1 VSSIGFVGLGAMGS
15 RMASRLV
22 DAGNGV
28 TVWNRTAERA
38 EPLRAAGARVA
49 DSPAD
54 AARGA
59 DFVLTMVRDR
69 DALREVAEG
78 PSGVLAG
85 LQPGSALIEMSTVG
99 PAAIDEL
106 EQQIPEGAGLLD
118 APVLGSIGE
127 VEEGSLRIFV
137 GGSAELFERARPVLG
152 VLGDPFHV
160 GELGSG
166 AAAKLV
172 ANSTL
177 VSIICALGE
186 AVALGDGL
194 GLTREATFEV
204 LAASPLASQAERRRG
219 AIESGRYPPRF
230 KLSLARKDAELVLGA
245 AREAGA
251 ELRIVD
257 AAGQWLAE
265 AEQAGW
271 GDLDYGAVL
280 ARILGEQPADNP
292 QTSVS

>member
-1 VSSIGFVGLGAMGS
+1 
-15 RMASRLV
+15 MARRLV
-22 DAGNGV
+22 EAADSV

-69 DALREVAEG
+69 DALREVTRG
-78 PSGVLAG
+78 PAGVLAG
-85 LQPGSALIEMSTVG
+85 LQSGSALIEMSTVG
-99 PAAIDEL
+99 PGAIREL
-106 EQQIPEGAGLLD
+106 AQRIPDGVGFID
-118 APVLGSIGE
+118 APVLGSISE
-127 VEEGSLRIFV
+127 AKEGSLRIFV
-137 GGSAELFERARPVLG
+137 GGDGELFERAQPLLRVLG
-152 VLGDPFHV
+152 EPMHV

-177 VSIICALGE
+177 FAVICALGE

-194 GLTREATFEV
+194 GLSREATFEV
-204 LAASPLASQAERRRG
+204 LAATPLAAQAERRRA
-219 AIESGRYPPRF
+219 AIESGHYAPRF
-230 KLSLARKDAELVLGA
+230 RLTLARKDVELVLGA
-245 AREAGA
+245 GA
-251 ELRIVD
+251 ELRLVES
-257 AAGQWLAE
+257 ARQWFAE
-265 AEQAGW
+265 AEEAGL
-271 GDLDYGAVL
+271 GDFDYSAVL